1 MTHSSFEFWVIF
13 VFSVAMYYVFGW
25 LSWFDNRL
33 SISMTKLATLILG
46 NFKTTFSTSF
56 VIDYKSFILSTPCW
70 RWFLVISS
78 FWPFV
83 MKCETK
89 MKWSKYAPIHV
100 WFDPIKEISK
110 GPLDIQCRCLSILG
124 NSAPTQKKLKTCSN
138 AFYSQLTYF
147 FTSSYSMNFWAA
159 HFK

>member
-1 MTHSSFEFWVIF
+1 MPTVCSLLPKIN
-13 VFSVAMYYVFGW
+13 
-25 LSWFDNRL
+25 LTR
-33 SISMTKLATLILG
+33 LATLILG
-46 NFKTTFSTSF
+46 NFKTTFSTSY

-83 MKCETK
+83 TWSVKTK
-89 MKWSKYAPIHV
+89 MKWSRNAPIHV
-100 WFDPIKEISK
+100 WFDPIKKLSK
-110 GPLDIQCRCLSILG
+110 GPLHLLQCCRCLSILG
-124 NSAPTQKKLKTCSN
+124 NSAPTQKKLKTCRN